1 MLAKAIPKK
10 SFSLYY
16 KRLTINNKVIS
27 FLREKLSIPLYNIN
41 PA

>member
-1 MLAKAIPKK
+1 MLIKAIPRK

-16 KRLTINNKVIS
+16 KKLTINNKVIG
-27 FLREKLSIPLYNIN
+27 FLKEKLSIPLYNIN